1 MNSKTDR
8 LLALAHE
15 LHRSNQVESAVSL
28 YRRYLELEPNRTEA
42 WVSFGGLLLE
52 CNRDD
57 EALEAVRQAVDL
69 IPDSFETRLILAK
82 IMLKMN
88 KFDQVEILLNS
99 MIIEFENNE
108 KLHGMFRLL
117 YYKQKNWGNLFRECH
132 RFLDLNPSDSTAW
145 EKCYLNLLFGHIPIG
160 WDQYESRWTA
170 PGVDLRP
177 PSHVLPQPTWRGEA
191 FVGKT
196 LLLRWEQGFGDII
209 MFARFIPLAKARGGR
224 VLLEVLPP
232 LADLLETCPGLDGV
246 VRDGDPIP
254 PFDLQLPLLSLP
266 RIFQTGLEAI
276 PAEVPY
282 LTIPNR
288 VPHREGIDRI
298 MAATTGC
305 RRLGLVWAGSPK
317 HPRDSERSIPPALLK
332 PLEALPGV
340 VWHSFHMEPGTEQPF
355 PGIIPMGPVVRG
367 NFADTAYAL
376 SAMEQLITVDTATA
390 HLAGAL
396 GIPTSL
402 MITAHPDWRWLM
414 GRNDSPWYP
423 GMRLYRQPEPGNW
436 PAVIEKVRSDLVA
449 GI

>member
-1 MNSKTDR
+1 
-8 LLALAHE
+8 
-15 LHRSNQVESAVSL
+15 
-28 YRRYLELEPNRTEA
+28 
-42 WVSFGGLLLE
+42 
-52 CNRDD
+52 
-57 EALEAVRQAVDL
+57 
-69 IPDSFETRLILAK
+69 
-82 IMLKMN
+82 
-88 KFDQVEILLNS
+88 
-99 MIIEFENNE
+99 MIIKFENNK
-108 KLHGMFRLL
+108 KLHELFILL
-117 YYKQKNWGNLFRECH
+117 FYKQQNWQKLYDEFNRV
-132 RFLDLNPSDSTAW
+132 LDLNPSDSTAW
-145 EKCYLNLLFGHIPIG
+145 EKGYLNLLFGHIPLG

-177 PSHVLPQPTWRGEA
+177 PSHILPQPHWQGEA
-191 FVGKT
+191 FAGKT